1 MARLTLP
8 VPEVRESFLGDMAEF
23 RAEGRG
29 GPQDFTLI
37 GWEAQE
43 YGQLWTTEAGFAH
56 YVRLVRAAA
65 LEESQRPAGWV
76 PYTTMWLVDGQEY
89 LGRIAIRHR
98 LTPSLAEEGGHIGYD
113 VRPTARRRGHATA
126 MLRVALSVAHGLG
139 IERALLTCD
148 PDNLASRKV
157 IEANGG
163 VLADRRGAKLRYW
176 VPTVPTVPAGSAG
189 AVTAQGA

>member
-1 MARLTLP
+1 MARLTQP
-8 VPEVRESFLGDMAEF
+8 IREVRESFLAAMAEF

-76 PYTTMWLVDGQEY
+76 PCTTMWLVDGQEY

-98 LTPSLAEEGGHIGYD
+98 LTPKLMDEGGHIGYD
-113 VRPTARRRGHATA
+113 VRPTARRRGYATA
-126 MLRVALSVAHGLG
+126 MLRAALPVAHGLG
-139 IERALLTCD
+139 VERALLTCD

-163 VLADRRGAKLRYW
+163 VFVDRRGAKLRYW
-176 VPTVPTVPAGSAG
+176 VPTVPAGSAG
-189 AVTAQGA
+189 AVTARGA